1 MYDMSK
7 EIHDQTGKM
16 NILRSEVKSNVD
28 TFALRLDRVERDV
41 EYLQNKIPDT
51 AQVDIEDS
59 LLERQV
65 KEEKLKRTSVIPKDK
80 GK

>member
-7 EIHDQTGKM
+7 EIHGQTSKS
-16 NILRSEVKSNVD
+16 NVLKSEVKGHID
-28 TFALRLDRVERDV
+28 TLAMRLDRVERDV

-59 LLERQV
+59 LLENQM
-65 KEEKLKRTSVIPKDK
+65 KEAKLKKTSVIPKSK